1 MCLCVTRGTRKRI
14 PRSEREPLML
24 DAAERVFSRSGFY
37 GASMDAIAAEAGI
50 SKPMVYNYFGSKEG
64 IYLAY
69 LERAGRDLLNR
80 LLAADVPDGTLA
92 ERLEAGAG
100 AFFGF
105 VGENHDG
112 WRVLREEMVGQ
123 REAVGGQVAT
133 MRTAIHA
140 LLSEVLVEEGG
151 DPRRVDAY
159 ANALTGAGESLA
171 DWWLEHP
178 DAPVEL
184 LVETLVAM
192 AGQLPGAR

>member
-1 MCLCVTRGTRKRI
+1 
-14 PRSEREPLML
+14 ML
-24 DAAERVFSRSGFY
+24 DAAERVFSAAGFH

-80 LLAADVPDGTLA
+80 MLEADVPGGTLA
-92 ERLEAGAG
+92 ERLAAGAG

-105 VGENHDG
+105 VGQNHDG
-112 WRVLREEMVGQ
+112 WRVLREEMLSQ
-123 REAVGGQVAT
+123 REAVGGRVAA

-151 DPRRVDAY
+151 DPDRVDA
-159 ANALTGAGESLA
+159 AAQALTGAGESLA

-178 DAPVEL
+178 DTPVEV
-184 LVETLVAM
+184 LVDTLVAM
-192 AGQLPGAR
+192 AGAAAAPR

>member
-1 MCLCVTRGTRKRI
+1 
-14 PRSEREPLML
+14 ML
-24 DAAERVFSRSGFY
+24 DAAERVFSAAGFH

-80 LLAADVPDGTLA
+80 MLAADVPGGTLA

-112 WRVLREEMVGQ
+112 WRVLREEMLSQ
-123 REAVGGQVAT
+123 RETVGGQVAT
-133 MRTAIHA
+133 MRTAVHA

-151 DPRRVDAY
+151 DPDRVDAY
-159 ANALTGAGESLA
+159 AQALTGAGESLA

-178 DAPVEL
+178 DTPVEV
-184 LVETLVAM
+184 LVDTLVAM
-192 AGQLPGAR
+192 AGAAATPR